1 MGMLVG
7 IAKPLGGTTAAA
19 PTFFV
24 CGGSNGVSF
33 VTVQIF
39 AFAAG
44 NDDLEQ
50 LQGQKQTVAVDGHGN
65 WSTQFTLNTNPPPA
79 PAYVATAAGY
89 TTNTGAMGGTVT
101 GSVVAQPV
109 VFFCNTGGDSTDC
122 FHIPLLIRLLRCLGL
137 RR

>member
-1 MGMLVG
+1 MGMMVG
-7 IAKPLGGTTAAA
+7 IGKPVGGTTAAA

-44 NDDLEQ
+44 NDDMEQ
-50 LQGQKQTVAVDGHGN
+50 LQGQKQTVAVDGNGM
-65 WSTQFTLNTNPPPA
+65 WSTQFTLNNNPPPA
-79 PAYVATAAGY
+79 AAYVATAAGY
-89 TTNTGAMGGTVT
+89 TTNNGTMGGTVT

-109 VFFCNTGGDSTDC
+109 VFFCNTGGDSMGC
-122 FHIPLLIRLLRCLGL
+122 IHVSLWIRLLRWLGL
-137 RR
+137 CR